1 MYCPECGKE
10 ITAEQ
15 KYCEHCGAR
24 LLEQETANNQIKKSE
39 ERLTESDETET
50 NYDDFRGFVTIIII
64 IISIIT
70 LGFLILYLK
79 LSANANSLQ
88 EDSVNKSVVE
98 QTVKFTPSNEFEK
111 YLMNPETI
119 PSLTNQGDLNS
130 VVSNLKDVQKFMLA
144 MLQFNPNKQQNE
156 DYFYHYIK
164 ALDSFPNYND
174 SNIIDNATIDNYTS
188 LLKSVGL
195 KLNSNFTYGNYLTD
209 DKEYTYNKF
218 AKYLSEPW
226 KEYLRLRTIHS
237 FSAFYNGN
245 ENAFFNLN
253 SRIQALETFKNKY
266 PNFVDIETIDKYLY
280 FDVVDVYIF
289 GKYGKSRYDDRGNF
303 VFEEYYIK
311 SLNAFIEQ
319 NPNSSLIPVFQNI
332 LNEKYYEAESKY
344 PYPKFTSPYNDC
356 KVSDIIYVTFEFKEV
371 YDWYIYSKTTGLW
384 KIQKGY
390 EPLNTDEIVIF
401 QTPHEGSQH
410 YSRLEILNNNKTFIK
425 NISFCEDNS
434 MDDICLSSPAVYL
447 TLLNSKLYL
456 FSPAT
461 LMLSEIKYDN
471 NNGFNIVKLNLHQI
485 QAIFPK
491 AEIIKMSEFKN
502 NEHTIYLSLQPKQYL
517 FINDTENI
525 PYNYLQYS
533 FSSNTDVLFSQI
545 IPNLFQ
551 PNKAGT
557 IIYSRYGEN
566 SCTTDNP
573 CYYIH
578 IKNMLD
584 KFKH

>member
-1 MYCPECGKE
+1 MKRKNCEIKLTKE
-10 ITAEQ
+10 T
-15 KYCEHCGAR
+15 YY
-24 LLEQETANNQIKKSE
+24 KS
-39 ERLTESDETET
+39 
-50 NYDDFRGFVTIIII
+50 FVAILII

-70 LGFLILYLK
+70 FGFLILYLK
-79 LSANANSLQ
+79 QSSNANSSQ
-88 EDSVNKSVVE
+88 EDSVNKSVEE

-144 MLQFNPNKQQNE
+144 MLQFNDDKEQSIEYFSQYLAALRQFAIYNEKNILNEKFTACQNMSSSSQAE
-156 DYFYHYIK
+156 ECAKEYEKLIAK
-164 ALDSFPNYND
+164 A
-174 SNIIDNATIDNYTS
+174 
-188 LLKSVGL
+188 GL
-195 KLNSNFTYGNYLTD
+195 KVSFNFTYGNHLVE
-209 DKEYTYNKF
+209 DKEFTYKIF
-218 AKYLSEPW
+218 AKYLPDDWQEF
-226 KEYLRLRTIHS
+226 LRIRALHAKPALFDS
-237 FSAFYNGN
+237 YVNVSYD
-245 ENAFFNLN
+245 ELN
-253 SRIQALETFKNKY
+253 SRAYDYETFMHKY
-266 PNFVDIETIDKYLY
+266 PKFKEIETVENYLY
-280 FDVVDVYIF
+280 EAMFSYIYDK
-289 GKYGKSRYDDRGNF
+289 GK
-303 VFEEYYIK
+303 FEISSDENNSMQEVKVLLKPEYIN
-311 SLNAFIEQ
+311 SVQTFINQ
-319 NPNSSLIPVFQNI
+319 NPNSNLIPVFKEMLVNNYI
-332 LNEKYYEAESKY
+332 EAYEKY
-344 PYPKFTSPYNDC
+344 PYKKFERFVEEDDLVPEYISL
-356 KVSDIIYVTFEFKEV
+356 TFEFKEV

-390 EPLNTDEIVIF
+390 EPLNADEIVIF

-461 LMLSEIKYDN
+461 LMLSEIKYNN

-545 IPNLFQ
+545 MPNLFQ
-551 PNKAGT
+551 PNKAVT
-557 IIYSRYGEN
+557 IIYSRNGEN

-584 KFKH
+584 KFKHNM